1 MFAEG
6 SKGEFI
12 ACCGKIRSGHS
23 TITVSRVA
31 KGALSYLGREKF
43 FAEYRIAIPRHRML
57 PIVFYGCYVRVGQL
71 SLGLLVL
78 ALAIEKGR
86 E

>member
-1 MFAEG
+1 
-6 SKGEFI
+6 
-12 ACCGKIRSGHS
+12 
-23 TITVSRVA
+23 
-31 KGALSYLGREKF
+31 
-43 FAEYRIAIPRHRML
+43 ML